1 MPVVFLDSLNV
12 SDLASTFKS
21 LPNELS
27 EISIWHAR
35 PLTVQFRDQDIS
47 EDDGG

>member
-27 EISIWHAR
+27 EISILHAR
-35 PLTVQFRDQDIS
+35 PLAVKFREQDIS